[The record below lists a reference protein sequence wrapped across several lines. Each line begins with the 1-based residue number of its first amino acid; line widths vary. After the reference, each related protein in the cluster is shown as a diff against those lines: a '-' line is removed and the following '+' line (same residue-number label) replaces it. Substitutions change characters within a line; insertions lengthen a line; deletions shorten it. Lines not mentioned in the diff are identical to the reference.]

1 MLLGSREIYIV
12 LINWSLRLSPSYL
25 YSKKYNFQL
34 IIKALGFKLRNER
47 MYKNT
52 ISHTISSL
60 FSHSRIF
67 FIYRFAAIFSLT
79 IFSDLIRIR
88 QPIREEQ
95 MGNLTVHKPHTK
107 LRCSSGSYRPSGP
120 LELFDTMLE
129 EAYRK

>member
-1 MLLGSREIYIV
+1 MSVCIKIQFHTLFV
-12 LINWSLRLSPSYL
+12 LYCHIQE
-25 YSKKYNFQL
+25 F
-34 IIKALGFKLRNER
+34 
-47 MYKNT
+47 
-52 ISHTISSL
+52 
-60 FSHSRIF
+60 F

-107 LRCSSGSYRPSGP
+107 LRRSSGSYRPSGP